1 VTLPDGSKKW
11 LIRIPDWDLNW
22 QGVFRYTSPVLVPK
36 DSVVTMR
43 IHYDNSAGNVRN
55 PNHPPKRVTGGTDA
69 ASEMS
74 HLWLQ
79 VLPVAE
85 GDHRAELQESV
96 SAQQLEKYP
105 DDFTANFRM
114 GDLLLTKNQATEAI
128 PYFQRAAE
136 SDPRSV
142 LAATE
147 LGAALFAAR
156 RLPESAE
163 MLRRALTID
172 PTYTDARF
180 NLASVLASSGKF
192 EESVREFGQVLAEK
206 PDNLKA
212 QQNRAD
218 ALALWGDQVAK
229 AGDDNKAIALYR
241 EAMPELAS
249 NPDMH
254 LRLGMAYA
262 RQERLDESQAE
273 FEAVLRIDPKST
285 IARQAIDAIVARR
298 KATGK

>member
-1 VTLPDGSKKW
+1 MPDGSKKW
-11 LIRIPDWDLNW
+11 LIRIPRL
-22 QGVFRYTSPVLVPK
+22 GPELAGRVPLS
-36 DSVVTMR
+36 D
-43 IHYDNSAGNVRN
+43 AGAHCPRTPWLRCVSTTTIPPANLRN
-55 PNHPPKRVTGGTDA
+55 PNSPPKRVTGGTDA

-96 SAQQLEKYP
+96 STQQLQKYP

-114 GDLLLTKNQATEAI
+114 GDLLLTRDQAAAAI

-163 MLRRALTID
+163 MLRHAVTID
-172 PTYTDARF
+172 PTYVDARF
-180 NLASVLASSGKF
+180 NLASVLASSGQF
-192 EESVREFGQVLAEK
+192 EGRSA
-206 PDNLKA
+206 N
-212 QQNRAD
+212 
-218 ALALWGDQVAK
+218 
-229 AGDDNKAIALYR
+229 
-241 EAMPELAS
+241 S
-249 NPDMH
+249 
-254 LRLGMAYA
+254 A
-262 RQERLDESQAE
+262 RCSPPSR
-273 FEAVLRIDPKST
+273 T
-285 IARQAIDAIVARR
+285 
-298 KATGK
+298 T